1 MNFRTR
7 VHIPEMDFHIDH
19 NKKIMLFGSCFSE
32 NIGQKLIQY
41 KFNADINPFG
51 ILYNPLSISTAI
63 RKLIIGDPITESDL
77 VKNNDMYHSFMHHG
91 SFSDINKKNCLHNIS
106 ERFVRASVNIK
117 STDILLITFGTSNAF
132 RFNEDGKIV
141 SNCHKF
147 PANQFIRFRL
157 TVDEIVDDWSDL
169 IHILTSLNP
178 EIKIVF
184 TVSPIR
190 HWKDGAHENQ
200 ISKSILH
207 MSIDRLLNL
216 SNKRCCY
223 FPSYEIMIDDLR
235 DYRFYDEDMMHPS
248 QVALD
253 YIWERF
259 SEAFFTDYTKSINN
273 EWLQISKSIHHR
285 PIYPNSVAFKKFIA
299 NTTDRL
305 KDFAAKYPYI
315 SCKEELSI
323 MNQLVNKFS

>member
-1 MNFRTR
+1 
-7 VHIPEMDFHIDH
+7 MDFHIDH
-19 NKKIMLFGSCFSE
+19 DKKIMLFGSCFSE
-32 NIGQKLIQY
+32 NIGQKLSMY

-51 ILYNPLSISTAI
+51 ILYNPLSISNAI
-63 RKLIIGDPITESDL
+63 RSLINRVPVTESDL
-77 VKNNDMYHSFMHHG
+77 VEYNGMYHSFMHHG
-91 SFSDINKKNCLHNIS
+91 SFSDINKDICLQNIL
-106 ERFVRASVNIK
+106 ERFGKALANIR
-117 STDILLITFGTSNAF
+117 STDILLLTFGTSYAF

-141 SNCHKF
+141 SNCHKL
-147 PANQFIRFRL
+147 PANQFTRFRL
-157 TVDEIVDDWSDL
+157 SVDEIVHDWSDL

-207 MSIDRLLNL
+207 MAIDRLINL
-216 SNKRCCY
+216 TEKTNCY
-223 FPSYEIMIDDLR
+223 FPSYEIMIDELR

-253 YIWERF
+253 YIWKRF
-259 SEAFFTDYTKSINN
+259 SDAFFSDNTKSINS

-285 PIYPNSVAFKKFIA
+285 PIHPNSVAFKKFIS
-299 NTTDRL
+299 NSTDKL
-305 KDFAAKYPYI
+305 KDFAAKHPNI

-323 MNQLVNKFS
+323 MDQLVNKFS